1 MTDEPLDHLQ
11 EAKTILDVTGE
22 FLRQYEPTK
31 AVELVPSPEH
41 MLEMA
46 KVHALLSIAESL
58 EIISIEGVDLTVFD
72 VAESRPEQI

>member
-11 EAKTILDVTGE
+11 EAKTILDVTSE
-22 FLRQYEPTK
+22 FLSQYEPTK

-58 EIISIEGVDLTVFD
+58 EIISIEGVDLTVCD